1 MKITLPQIQYA
12 QGIRKSAS
20 LKDRQTITSPFE
32 TQTQTQYSKLSG
44 YEVPFGAIKGIKP
57 PKADFLAE
65 KFKLAGVIQAKI
77 DEAQSYSKDNI
88 IHEELNKISSRLK
101 KDIKKYMQSN
111 FTFSKLENNWDEIRE
126 EVVTR
131 EMEKWED
138 ELQHILDKVEDIIA
152 ERKA

>member
-44 YEVPFGAIKGIKP
+44 YEVPFDAIKGIKP

-101 KDIKKYMQSN
+101 KDIKK
-111 FTFSKLENNWDEIRE
+111 
-126 EVVTR
+126 
-131 EMEKWED
+131 
-138 ELQHILDKVEDIIA
+138 
-152 ERKA
+152 